1 MVLKGTIMKPLVAY
15 FRVSTAEQGRSGL
28 GLEAQRDAVMRF
40 AQAEGFEVVAEF
52 TEVESGKGANALDKR
67 PQLAAALAEA
77 KAHGRNT
84 PVIVSKLDR
93 LSRDVHFISGLM
105 AQRVPF
111 LVAEL
116 GADTDSF
123 VLHLYAAL
131 AEKERRLIS
140 ERTKAGL
147 RAAKARGVRL
157 GNPRI
162 AETHAIHNA
171 RVAAGAD
178 AFAAS
183 VAPAIRQAQHEG
195 AKTLRA
201 IAAILN
207 AKGIATANGGRW
219 QAQQVANVLRR
230 NV

>member
-1 MVLKGTIMKPLVAY
+1 MKPLVAY
-15 FRVSTAEQGRSGL
+15 YRVSTAEQGRSGL
-28 GLEAQRDAVMRF
+28 GLEAQRDAVLRF
-40 AQAEGFEVVAEF
+40 AQAEGFHVVAEY
-52 TEVESGKGANALDKR
+52 TEVETGKGADALEKR
-67 PQLAAALAEA
+67 PKLAAALAEA
-77 KAHGRNT
+77 RTHGKHT
-84 PVIVSKLDR
+84 PVVVSKLDR

-116 GADTDSF
+116 GADTDAF

-147 RAAKARGVRL
+147 RAAKARGVKL
-157 GNPRI
+157 GNPRL
-162 AETHAIHNA
+162 AEIHAIHNA
-171 RVAAGAD
+171 RFAAGANK
-178 AFAAS
+178 FAAT
-183 VAPAIRQAQHEG
+183 VAPAIRQAQAEG
-195 AKTLRA
+195 AKSLRA
-201 IAAILN
+201 IATVLN

-230 NV
+230 VG

>member
-1 MVLKGTIMKPLVAY
+1 MKPLVAY
-15 FRVSTAEQGRSGL
+15 YRVSTAEQGRSGL
-28 GLEAQRDAVMRF
+28 GLEAQRDAVLRF
-40 AQAEGFEVVAEF
+40 AAAEGYAVVAEF
-52 TEVESGKGANALDKR
+52 TEIETGKGADALDRR

-77 KAHGRNT
+77 RTHGKGT
-84 PVIVSKLDR
+84 PVAVSKLDR

-116 GADTDSF
+116 GADTDAF

-157 GNPRI
+157 GNPRL
-162 AETHAIHNA
+162 AEVHAIHNA
-171 RVAAGAD
+171 RTAAD
-178 AFAAS
+178 AATFAKS
-183 VAPAIRQAQHEG
+183 IAPHIRQAQREG
-195 AKTLRA
+195 AGSLRQ
-201 IAAILN
+201 IAAALN
-207 AKGIATANGGRW
+207 AKGVTTARGGRW
-219 QAQQVANVLRR
+219 QPQQIANVMGRL
-230 NV
+230 